1 MLFPTISPK
10 SAGQIAAVAFAA
22 AAAVQATPRAGKG
35 KAVAEPRP
43 TKKPPPKSQRLTQ
56 SSKDTMPQRLMSSSP
71 IRPPSLGQQQRGTQ
85 LVVQPAATYGDYSFA
100 SICAVGKLILDGKLK
115 INQLR
120 DPTNAIF
127 KEHRVPASSMAE
139 WCKDD
144 SKRVTGGVKGSPHWL
159 VERDVSRRTDRTKP
173 GPGPILG
180 AAEDVLMLEL
190 GNAAKKSMPYELE
203 EVTEILRNTCIRL
216 QLKDHLGKPY
226 TQFSDVSKLC
236 ESFLARCRQKG
247 VWFVARE
254 GQKLFAT
261 GATSP
266 PATPRR
272 AGSMAKSAVPGAP
285 QLGTP
290 ASPASAKVADSAAF
304 HDPGSRSA
312 AR

>member
-127 KEHRVPASSMAE
+127 NVQR
-139 WCKDD
+139 W
-144 SKRVTGGVKGSPHWL
+144 
-159 VERDVSRRTDRTKP
+159 
-173 GPGPILG
+173 G
-180 AAEDVLMLEL
+180 ADP
-190 GNAAKKSMPYELE
+190 SQ
-203 EVTEILRNTCIRL
+203 I
-216 QLKDHLGKPY
+216 QLL
-226 TQFSDVSKLC
+226 
-236 ESFLARCRQKG
+236 
-247 VWFVARE
+247 WFVH
-254 GQKLFAT
+254 Q
-261 GATSP
+261 
-266 PATPRR
+266 
-272 AGSMAKSAVPGAP
+272 
-285 QLGTP
+285 
-290 ASPASAKVADSAAF
+290 
-304 HDPGSRSA
+304 
-312 AR
+312 